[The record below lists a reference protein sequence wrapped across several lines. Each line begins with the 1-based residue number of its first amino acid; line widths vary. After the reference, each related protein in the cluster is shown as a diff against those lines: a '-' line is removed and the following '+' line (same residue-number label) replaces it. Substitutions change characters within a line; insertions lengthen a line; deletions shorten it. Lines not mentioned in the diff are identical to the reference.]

1 MDCVVEPEAHAGF
14 ELQPLASASVSVPAT
29 TIDWIGALECE
40 ALQHRAVR
48 HPYLARLADGRLP
61 DGRWALIDFARNYH
75 GYSIAFP
82 RYLTTVISR
91 LEDADARQMLID
103 NLNEE
108 SGHYSDE
115 DYQNLAA
122 IGVKRCWIEG
132 IAHPDLFRLFCR
144 ALGVDVARWTEQ
156 PPVVLWRERF
166 LGVLADGTPAEALGA
181 LGLGTET
188 IVRAIYGPIV
198 QAIARLDLP
207 KHDTVFFPL
216 HTAVDDNHQA
226 TLKAISADVARSQ
239 EGRRELRRGMLQ
251 ALELRAAFWDW
262 LHGRALDP
270 RTSESMA

>member
-1 MDCVVEPEAHAGF
+1 MDCAVISPRAEAEF
-14 ELQPLASASVSVPAT
+14 ELPQDACVSEPDS
-29 TIDWIGALECE
+29 TIDWVGALERE

-48 HPYLARLADGRLP
+48 HPYLEALANGTLP

-91 LEDADARQMLID
+91 LEDADAREMLLD

-108 SGHYSDE
+108 SGHYSE
-115 DYQNLAA
+115 ADYQELAA

-132 IAHPDLFRLFCR
+132 IAHPDLFRQFCR
-144 ALGVDVARWTEQ
+144 ALGADVARWTEQ
-156 PPVVLWRERF
+156 PEVVMWRERF
-166 LGVLADGTPAEALGA
+166 LGVLAHGTPSEALGA

-188 IVRAIYGPIV
+188 IVRAIYGPFV
-198 QAIARLDLP
+198 QAIARLDLSA
-207 KHDTVFFPL
+207 HDTVFFPL

-239 EGRRELRRGMLQ
+239 EGRRDLRRGMLQ
-251 ALELRAAFWDW
+251 ALALRADFWDW
-262 LHGRALDP
+262 LDGRALVP
-270 RTSESMA
+270 LVAEAGT